1 MCIQDSRALLR
12 MFGCTDPMFVFVQ
25 DPVAKAL
32 EYLRLSGLD
41 PPPALVSSPSN
52 FALDRSPAHASR
64 RSLSEPTPQ
73 SGRLPASSAT
83 ANPEEAARASDTFL
97 QYGDV
102 QYGDVGGRIAEL
114 QRQNLQAQQAALDS
128 NAQQQVSADVCAC

>member
-1 MCIQDSRALLR
+1 
-12 MFGCTDPMFVFVQ
+12 
-25 DPVAKAL
+25 
-32 EYLRLSGLD
+32 
-41 PPPALVSSPSN
+41 
-52 FALDRSPAHASR
+52 
-64 RSLSEPTPQ
+64 
-73 SGRLPASSAT
+73 
-83 ANPEEAARASDTFL
+83 L